1 MADESGLTETGQLL
15 RKMNVMQAPEENKA
29 ELDKIGG
36 LEGLAKLLEVDLKNG
51 LTAEQTEKSRQV
63 HGDNEMPEPP
73 MTWFITLFI
82 ASFNDPVLIVLIVAA
97 VVSFALGLVSEHEE
111 HGWIEGVAIM
121 AAVLIV
127 AVVTAGN
134 DYAKELQFRALAKF
148 AATMESCTVIREN
161 GTRLTLNPKEMVV
174 GDVMALKGGDQCFA
188 DCCLFECD
196 EKAGVAM
203 DEAALTG
210 ESELLVKTPNK
221 DPFLLSSTVCAS
233 HGNAEDAKAVVIG
246 VGSFSQWGRIQA
258 NLEQEDVN
266 TPLQD
271 KLEDMVVIIGY
282 LGTAAAICT
291 FAVTM
296 IYIAASDPSSQDWL
310 DGAID
315 AFIIA
320 ITIIVVAIPEGLP
333 LAVTI
338 SLAYSMKKMALDNN
352 LVKHLQACETMGNAT
367 NICSDKTGTLTE
379 GRMALVEGWFADNFV
394 REEGFDQFF
403 NAFKDGQT
411 PKGVEA
417 WKGKPGGEWLAPLL
431 QNIGINSSGEV
442 TYGFTYFAP
451 PRDKEPVPLP
461 WLANE
466 ELMKA
471 RVPEEW
477 GEDRCNES
485 RFQQVMKDRP
495 DHFNM
500 TELAL
505 LSFAHKLDFNTV
517 GAKKNG
523 SVLRVVPFNSK
534 VKRSS
539 AMIGLDGGTLVR
551 VLVKGAPEIVVDY
564 CSHYAS
570 SKGGAAGAPLDDAK
584 RGELASAQ
592 DAMSNGQ
599 KRVICLAHKD
609 VLLADLP
616 SDPKTMSDAQLDA
629 LVTSGLTVDAFVGI
643 IDPLRPDVPASVKIA
658 QSAGVKV
665 RMVTGDNLKTAT
677 AIADKAGIFKTG
689 DIAMEGP
696 EFRKLTP
703 AQLDDMLPRLTVL
716 ARSAPEDKY
725 LLVTRLNGKNMPK
738 DQKEWEV
745 AHPGSSWASEKDLLL
760 PGYWE
765 EWSKCHPGGGD
776 VVGVTGDGTN
786 DAPALK
792 AADVGLAMNSGTS
805 VAKEASDIVVLD
817 DNFSS
822 IVTAIK
828 WGRCVYDNIR
838 KFLQFQLTVNVVALL
853 LVFIAALLGNA
864 DSPLNAV
871 QMLWVNLI
879 MDTMG
884 ALALG
889 TEQPTDELLKRP
901 PYKRDASLVNAP
913 MGRNILVQSF
923 FQLVVLL
930 LLLSLGAKWFGVPE
944 GNVCGEYSNKAFDG
958 NEGFHWDLKGKY
970 AGKNKGSV
978 GCSTFL
984 EGTGPSSLDCSDDLK
999 YTCYED
1005 KGYHDFEKDE
1015 KTHLTFEE
1023 TCLICEEYDFRHY
1036 TIIFN
1041 AFVFCQIFNEFN
1053 ARSITDDWKVFRG
1066 LHTNAIFLGVILV
1079 TIALQVFIVEV
1090 GGLFTK
1096 TSPLSPMQWVV
1107 TAAIGFVAL
1116 PLGVVMR
1123 LIPATENPNNFATL
1137 PSTDSSSKV

>member
-1 MADESGLTETGQLL
+1 
-15 RKMNVMQAPEENKA
+15 
-29 ELDKIGG
+29 
-36 LEGLAKLLEVDLKNG
+36 
-51 LTAEQTEKSRQV
+51 
-63 HGDNEMPEPP
+63 
-73 MTWFITLFI
+73 
-82 ASFNDPVLIVLIVAA
+82 
-97 VVSFALGLVSEHEE
+97 
-111 HGWIEGVAIM
+111 
-121 AAVLIV
+121 
-127 AVVTAGN
+127 
-134 DYAKELQFRALAKF
+134 
-148 AATMESCTVIREN
+148 VIREN
-161 GTRLTLNPKEMVV
+161 GTRLTLNPKEIVV
-174 GDVMALKGGDQCFA
+174 GDVLAIKGGDQCFA

-196 EKAGVAM
+196 EKAGVSM

-210 ESELLVKTPNK
+210 ESELLKKLPNK

-233 HGNAEDAKAVVIG
+233 HGNAEDAKALVIG
-246 VGSFSQWGRIQA
+246 VGAFSQWGRIQA

-282 LGTAAAICT
+282 LGTAAAFLT
-291 FAVTM
+291 FTVTM
-296 IYIAASDPSSQDWL
+296 IYIAVSDPSAQDWL
-310 DGAID
+310 TGAIQ

-352 LVKHLQACETMGNAT
+352 LVKQLQACETMGNAT

-379 GRMALVEGWFADNFV
+379 GRMALVEGWFADSFV
-394 REEGFDQFF
+394 REEGFNDFF
-403 NAFKDGQT
+403 GKFKDGPVPQG
-411 PKGVEA
+411 KEA
-417 WKGKPGGEWLAPLL
+417 WQGKAGGEWLAPML
-431 QNIGINSSGEV
+431 QNIGMNSSGEV

-451 PRDKEPVPLP
+451 PKDKEPVCLP
-461 WLANE
+461 WLADE
-466 ELMKA
+466 ELLKA
-471 RVPEEW
+471 KIPEEW
-477 GEDRCNES
+477 GEDRLNES
-485 RFQQVMKDRP
+485 RYQQVMKDRP

-517 GAKKNG
+517 DAKKNG
-523 SVLRVVPFNSK
+523 DVQRVVPFNSK
-534 VKRSS
+534 VKRS
-539 AMIGLDGGTLVR
+539 AAIIGIGNGNVR
-551 VLVKGAPEIVVDY
+551 VLVKGAPEIIVGY
-564 CSHYAS
+564 CSHFAT
-570 SKGGAAGAPLDDAK
+570 SKGGSEALNKAKLD
-584 RGELASAQ
+584 ELSNAQ

-609 VLLADLP
+609 VPKSSLP
-616 SDPKTMSDAQLDA
+616 AEPAVLTEEQLDA
-629 LVTSGLTVDAFVGI
+629 LVVSGLTVDAFVGI
-643 IDPLRPDVPASVKIA
+643 IDPLRPDVPESVRIA
-658 QSAGVKV
+658 QAAGVKV

-716 ARSAPEDKY
+716 ARSAPEDKF
-725 LLVTRLNGKNMPK
+725 LMVTRLNGKNMPK
-738 DQKEWEV
+738 DQKEWEA
-745 AHPGSSWASEKDLLL
+745 AHPGANWDQEKDLLL
-760 PGYWE
+760 PGYLA
-765 EWSKCHPGGGD
+765 EWNKSHPGGGD

-853 LVFIAALLGNA
+853 LVFIAALMGNA

-889 TEQPTDELLKRP
+889 TEQPTDELLLRP
-901 PYKRDASLVNAP
+901 PYKREASLVSRP
-913 MGRNILVQSF
+913 MGRNILAQSA
-923 FQLVVLL
+923 FQLIVLL
-930 LLLSLGAKWFGVPE
+930 MLLSLGADWFNVPE
-944 GNVCGEYSNKAFDG
+944 GNVCGKYDKKAFDD
-958 NEGFHWDLKGKY
+958 NEGMHWSLKGNY
-970 AGKNKGSV
+970 VGKNKGSV

-984 EGTGPSSLDCSDDLK
+984 DGTGPADLDCSNDLS
-999 YTCYED
+999 YECYED
-1005 KGYHDFEKDE
+1005 KGYDKFDKDD

-1023 TCLICEEYDFRHY
+1023 TCLQCEEWDFRHY

-1053 ARSITDDWKVFRG
+1053 ARSIGDDWRVFTG
-1066 LHTNAIFLGVILV
+1066 LHKNPIFMGVIIV
-1079 TIALQVFIVEV
+1079 TIALQIFIVEV

-1096 TSPLSPMQWVV
+1096 TSSLSVMQWVV
-1107 TAAIGFVAL
+1107 SAAIGFIAL
-1116 PLGVVMR
+1116 PLGVLMR
-1123 LIPATENPNNFATL
+1123 LIPAKEDPSNFASV
-1137 PSTDSSSKV
+1137 PEISSGTSKV